1 MTWQTKKLGDMC
13 VVGAGNSAPQKREFF
28 VDGTH
33 PFFRTSDVGAVHIGS
48 IKESSD
54 YLNESGIKK
63 MRLFKKGTIL
73 FPKSGASTFL
83 NHRVIMGVDG
93 YASSHLATIK
103 TDGSTLDDNYL
114 FYFLLEVRVQDL
126 IQDHKYPSLNLPVI
140 ERIQISFPDSLG
152 EQKRIVKKLDEVFE
166 KVMKAKEAAEKN
178 LQNAKELFES
188 YLQSVFANPGKDW
201 EKKTLRE
208 MCDEL
213 SAGGDVPKGN
223 FSKIRSEKYSI
234 PIFANGEKNKGLY
247 GYTSIRKIAKPS
259 ITVSARGTIG
269 YSEIRRE
276 PFFPI
281 VRLIVLT
288 PNEQMV
294 DLFFLYY
301 IAHNFKFSNTG
312 TSIPQLTIPMIEN
325 IKIALPSLNE
335 QRTIVKKLETLSVE
349 TKKLEKIYE
358 RKLADL
364 EELKKSVLS
373 RAFTGGL

>member
-1 MTWQTKKLGDMC
+1 
-13 VVGAGNSAPQKREFF
+13 
-28 VDGTH
+28 
-33 PFFRTSDVGAVHIGS
+33 
-48 IKESSD
+48 
-54 YLNESGIKK
+54 
-63 MRLFKKGTIL
+63 
-73 FPKSGASTFL
+73 
-83 NHRVIMGVDG
+83 
-93 YASSHLATIK
+93 
-103 TDGSTLDDNYL
+103 
-114 FYFLLEVRVQDL
+114 
-126 IQDHKYPSLNLPVI
+126 
-140 ERIQISFPDSLG
+140 SLG

>member
-1 MTWQTKKLGDMC
+1 
-13 VVGAGNSAPQKREFF
+13 
-28 VDGTH
+28 
-33 PFFRTSDVGAVHIGS
+33 
-48 IKESSD
+48 
-54 YLNESGIKK
+54 
-63 MRLFKKGTIL
+63 
-73 FPKSGASTFL
+73 
-83 NHRVIMGVDG
+83 MGVDG

-223 FSKIRSEKYSI
+223 FSKIRSAKYSI

-269 YSEIRRE
+269 YSEIRR
-276 PFFPI
+276 
-281 VRLIVLT
+281 
-288 PNEQMV
+288 
-294 DLFFLYY
+294 
-301 IAHNFKFSNTG
+301 
-312 TSIPQLTIPMIEN
+312 
-325 IKIALPSLNE
+325 
-335 QRTIVKKLETLSVE
+335 
-349 TKKLEKIYE
+349 
-358 RKLADL
+358 
-364 EELKKSVLS
+364 
-373 RAFTGGL
+373 